1 MFSFPTE
8 KIIHNEQH
16 RLFLSRWIKKIFVD
30 DWLMKLLALII
41 TLALWFGV
49 SGLREEITT
58 RIENVKLKPRISNDL
73 EITNPPPA
81 TVNLVVSGDRRKI
94 DPIKTENLVVSLDL
108 SDVSAGEQ
116 TIELSPQNVS
126 VELPTGV
133 RLEEIQPNKIAIKLE
148 NAIEREV
155 PVRAETDGD
164 LPDKSEIYNVA
175 VLPQKVRVRGAESV
189 VRSLA
194 YISTER
200 IKMENR
206 SEDFTIQQVPLNI
219 ITPNITALDTA
230 VDVVFKIGELRKE
243 RTFIVDSKFDGTT
256 KKVRVILYGPYSIMD
271 NIKPEELNIEVV
283 KNENG
288 SETVRLDAPQNVE
301 IRQRQIISNV
311 ETSAKN

>member
-1 MFSFPTE
+1 MFSIPTE
-8 KIIHNEQH
+8 KFINNEQH
-16 RLFLSRWIKKIFVD
+16 RIFLSRWFKKIFVD

-41 TLALWFGV
+41 TLALWLGV

-58 RIENVKLKPRISNDL
+58 RIENVKLKPRISNNL

-116 TIELSPQNVS
+116 TIELTPQNVS

-148 NAIEREV
+148 NAIEREI
-155 PVRAETDGD
+155 PVRAETNGD
-164 LPDKSEIYNVA
+164 LADKSEIYNVA
-175 VLPQKVRVRGAESV
+175 VLPQKVRVRGAESI
-189 VRSLA
+189 VRTLA
-194 YISTER
+194 YISTDR
-200 IKMENR
+200 IEMENK
-206 SEDFTIQQVPLNI
+206 SEDFTVQQVPLNI
-219 ITPNITALDTA
+219 VTPNITALDTA

-243 RTFIVDSKFDGTT
+243 RTFIVDAKAGEGT
-256 KKVRVILYGPYSIMD
+256 KKVRVILYGPHSIMD

-288 SETVRLDAPQNVE
+288 SETVRLDVPPNVE
-301 IRQRQIISNV
+301 IRQRQIISSA
-311 ETSAKN
+311 ETSVKN

>member
-8 KIIHNEQH
+8 KFIHNEQH
-16 RLFLSRWIKKIFVD
+16 RIFISRWFRKIFLD

-58 RIENVKLKPRISNDL
+58 RLENVTLKPRIPNNL

-81 TVNLVVSGDRRKI
+81 SVTLVVSGDRRRI

-108 SDVSAGEQ
+108 NGVEAGEHS
-116 TIELSPQNVS
+116 IELTPENVS
-126 VELPTGV
+126 VELPTGIK
-133 RLEEIQPNKIAIKLE
+133 LEEIQPNKIAVKLE
-148 NAIEREV
+148 NAVEREI
-155 PVRAETDGD
+155 PVRAETDNN
-164 LPDKSEIYNVA
+164 LADKHEIYNVA
-175 VLPQKVRVRGAESV
+175 VIPQRVRVRGAESV
-189 VRSLA
+189 VNSLA

-200 IKMENR
+200 INLEDR
-206 SEDFTIQQVPLNI
+206 SEDFTAQQVPLNI

-243 RTFIVDSKFDGTT
+243 RTFIVNAKAGEETRR
-256 KKVRVILYGPYSIMD
+256 VRLILYGPHSIMD
-271 NIKPEELNIEVV
+271 NLKPEDLNVEVV

-288 SETVRLDAPQNVE
+288 VETVRLDALPNVE
-301 IRQRQIISNV
+301 IRQQQII
-311 ETSAKN
+311 E

>member
-16 RLFLSRWIKKIFVD
+16 RVFISRWFKKIFVD

-41 TLALWFGV
+41 TLALWLGV

-58 RIENVKLKPRISNDL
+58 RIENVKLKPRISNTL

-81 TVNLVVSGDRRKI
+81 TVNLVVSGDRRRI

-116 TIELSPQNVS
+116 TIELTPLNVS

-148 NAIEREV
+148 NAIEREI
-155 PVRAETDGD
+155 PVRAETDNN
-164 LPDKSEIYNVA
+164 LSEKYEIYNVA
-175 VLPQKVRVRGAESV
+175 VMPQRVRVRGAESV

-200 IKMENR
+200 ISMENR
-206 SEDFTIQQVPLNI
+206 NENFVAQQVPLNI
-219 ITPNITALDTA
+219 ITPNVTALDTA
-230 VDVVFKIGELRKE
+230 VNVDFKIGEFRKE
-243 RTFIVDSKFDGTT
+243 RTFIVDARAGEST
-256 KKVRVILYGPYSIMD
+256 KKVKVILYGPRSIMD

-288 SETVRLDAPQNVE
+288 SETVRLDVPPNVE
-301 IRQRQIISNV
+301 IRQRQII
-311 ETSAKN
+311 E

>member
-8 KIIHNEQH
+8 KFIHNEQH
-16 RLFLSRWIKKIFVD
+16 RVFLARWLRKIFVD

-58 RIENVKLKPRISNDL
+58 RLENVKLKARISNDL

-81 TVNLVVSGDRRKI
+81 SVTLVVSGDRRKI

-108 SDVSAGEQ
+108 SGVEAGEQ
-116 TIELSPQNVS
+116 TIELTPENVS

-133 RLEEIQPNKIAIKLE
+133 KIEEIQPNKIAIKLE
-148 NAIEREV
+148 NAVEREI
-155 PVRAETDGD
+155 PVRAETDGN
-164 LPDKSEIYNVA
+164 LAEKYEIYNVA
-175 VLPQKVRVRGAESV
+175 VVPQKVRVRGAESV
-189 VRSLA
+189 IRSLA

-206 SEDFTIQQVPLNI
+206 SEDFTAQQIPLNI

-243 RTFIVDSKFDGTT
+243 RTFIVNAKAEDGT
-256 KKVRVILYGPYSIMD
+256 KRVRVILYGPHSIMD
-271 NIKPEELNIEVV
+271 NIKPDELNIEVV
-283 KNENG
+283 KNESG
-288 SETVRLDAPQNVE
+288 AETVRLDVPQNVE
-301 IRQRQIISNV
+301 IRQRQIVANADS
-311 ETSAKN
+311 SAKN

>member
-8 KIIHNEQH
+8 KFIQNEQH
-16 RLFLSRWIKKIFVD
+16 RVFLARWLRKVFID

-58 RIENVKLKPRISNDL
+58 RLENVTLKPRIPNNL

-81 TVNLVVSGDRRKI
+81 TATLVVSGDRRKI

-108 SDVSAGEQ
+108 NGVEAGEH
-116 TIELSPQNVS
+116 TIELTPENVS

-133 RLEEIQPNKIAIKLE
+133 KIEEIQPNKIAIKLE
-148 NAIEREV
+148 NAIEREI
-155 PVRAETDGD
+155 PVRAESDGN
-164 LPDKSEIYNVA
+164 LAEKYEIYNIA
-175 VLPQKVRVRGAESV
+175 VLPQRVRVRGAESV
-189 VRSLA
+189 IRSLA

-206 SEDFTIQQVPLNI
+206 GEDYTAQQVPLNI

-243 RTFIVDSKFDGTT
+243 RTFIVNAKAEDGT
-256 KKVRVILYGPYSIMD
+256 KRVKVILYGPHSIMD

-283 KNENG
+283 KNESG
-288 SETVRLDAPQNVE
+288 AETVRLDVPQNVE
-301 IRQRQIISNV
+301 IRQRQIITNGDS
-311 ETSAKN
+311 SAKN

>member
-8 KIIHNEQH
+8 KFIHNEH
-16 RLFLSRWIKKIFVD
+16 YRAFLVRWIRKIFVD

-41 TLALWFGV
+41 TLALWLGV

-81 TVNLVVSGDRRKI
+81 TVNLVVSGDRRRI
-94 DPIKTENLVVSLDL
+94 DPIKTENLIVSLDL
-108 SDVSAGEQ
+108 SDVTAGEQ
-116 TIELSPQNVS
+116 TIELTPQNVS

-133 RLEEIQPNKIAIKLE
+133 RLEEIQPNKIAVKLE
-148 NAIEREV
+148 NAVEREI
-155 PVRAETDGD
+155 PVRAETDSD
-164 LPDKSEIYNVA
+164 LAEKTEIYNIA
-175 VLPQKVRVRGAESV
+175 VIPQKVRVRGAESV
-189 VRSLA
+189 IKSLA

-200 IKMENR
+200 IKLEGKSEN
-206 SEDFTIQQVPLNI
+206 FTVQQVPLNI

-243 RTFIVDSKFDGTT
+243 RTFIVNAKAGEET
-256 KKVRVILYGPYSIMD
+256 KRVRLILYGPYSIMD
-271 NIKPEELNIEVV
+271 NIKPEELNVEVV

-288 SETVRLDAPQNVE
+288 AEIVRLDAIPNVE
-301 IRQRQIISNV
+301 IRQQQIIFNGDSS
-311 ETSAKN
+311 EKN